1 MEQVETVGGNVSSDA
16 TTSKE
21 TDGKFKSVSC
31 APRDQTDPDINETKD
46 FSCYSSKS
54 LEKLKSLWNKRHP
67 DQKIEDTDPR
77 AIWAALK
84 SNLNRVCHQEACW
97 LRQSFASSG
106 MDKEMLHYTFAPQAP
121 KEWKKDIHEWL
132 SSIDIANSLKQYEH
146 AVPSFLF
153 IGPSPVDFDEV
164 LEDGECVW
172 DELCHFD
179 IMKHVKNGKHKI
191 GVVFNTDPHDK
202 PGEHWISLFID
213 VRAKVIFFFDSTG
226 DKPQKRIRTFMKMV
240 REQGEANNIPFKEYI
255 NDVHHQ
261 SNDSECGVYC
271 IFMIIHMLLGKM
283 TVHDFLDKKKKLTDK
298 YMQRFRRKFF
308 NVDEKVP
315 TPNVEF

>member
-1 MEQVETVGGNVSSDA
+1 MN
-16 TTSKE
+16 
-21 TDGKFKSVSC
+21 
-31 APRDQTDPDINETKD
+31 N
-46 FSCYSSKS
+46 
-54 LEKLKSLWNKRHP
+54 
-67 DQKIEDTDPR
+67 
-77 AIWAALK
+77 
-84 SNLNRVCHQEACW
+84 VCHQEACW

-106 MDKEMLHYTFAPQAP
+106 IDKDMVHYTFAPQAP
-121 KEWKKDIHEWL
+121 NTWKKNIHEWL

-146 AVPSFLF
+146 AIPSFLF

-172 DELCHFD
+172 DELCKFD
-179 IMKHVKNGKHKI
+179 IMKHVKSGKHKI

-202 PGEHWISLFID
+202 PGEHWVSLFID

-226 DKPQKRIRTFMKMV
+226 DRPQRRIRTFMKMV
-240 REQGEANNIPFKEYI
+240 LEQGSANGIMFKEYI
-255 NDVHHQ
+255 NDVPHQ
-261 SNDSECGVYC
+261 KNDSECGVYC
-271 IFMIIHMLLGKM
+271 IFMIIHMLIGKM
-283 TVHDFLDKKKKLTDK
+283 SVHDFLDKKKKLTDK

>member
-1 MEQVETVGGNVSSDA
+1 MEQQPQEEIIGGN
-16 TTSKE
+16 KLHE
-21 TDGKFKSVSC
+21 KNNEKFKSVSC
-31 APRDQTDPDINETKD
+31 APRDQTDPNINETKD

-67 DQKIEDTDPR
+67 DQKIIDTDPR
-77 AIWAALK
+77 AIWTALK
-84 SNLNRVCHQEACW
+84 QNMNSVCHQEACW

-146 AVPSFLF
+146 AVPSFIF

-172 DELCHFD
+172 DELCNFD
-179 IMKHVKNGKHKI
+179 IMKHVKNGEQKI
-191 GVVFNTDPHDK
+191 GIVFNTDPHDK
-202 PGEHWISLFID
+202 PGEHWVSMFID
-213 VRAKVIFFFDSTG
+213 VRARVIFFFDSTG
-226 DKPQKRIRTFMKMV
+226 DRPQRRIRAFMKRV
-240 REQGEANNIPFKEYI
+240 REQGEANGIPFKEYI
-255 NDVHHQ
+255 NNVRHQ
-261 SNDSECGVYC
+261 KNDSECGVYC

-283 TVHDFLDKKKKLTDK
+283 TVHDFLDKHKKLSDK

>member
-1 MEQVETVGGNVSSDA
+1 
-16 TTSKE
+16 
-21 TDGKFKSVSC
+21 
-31 APRDQTDPDINETKD
+31 
-46 FSCYSSKS
+46 
-54 LEKLKSLWNKRHP
+54 LKSLWNKRHP
-67 DQKIEDTDPR
+67 DEKIEDTDPR
-77 AIWAALK
+77 AIWSALK
-84 SNLNRVCHQEACW
+84 HNMTRVCHQEACW

-106 MDKEMLHYTFAPQAP
+106 MDKEMIHYTFAPQAP
-121 KEWKKDIHEWL
+121 NTWKNNIHEWL

-146 AVPSFLF
+146 AIPSFLF

-172 DELCHFD
+172 NELCNFD
-179 IMKHVKNGKHKI
+179 IMKHIKNGKYKI
-191 GVVFNTDPHDK
+191 GIVFNTDPHDK
-202 PGEHWISLFID
+202 PGEHWVSMFID
-213 VRAKVIFFFDSTG
+213 VRAKVIFFFDSTS
-226 DKPQKRIRTFMKMV
+226 DRPQRRIRTFMKMV
-240 REQGEANNIPFKEYI
+240 REQGEANGIPFKEYI
-255 NDVHHQ
+255 NNVPHQ
-261 SNDSECGVYC
+261 KNDTECGVYS

>member
-1 MEQVETVGGNVSSDA
+1 MAQSETVPSDVTSSGGGDGSS
-16 TTSKE
+16 
-21 TDGKFKSVSC
+21 KFKSVSC
-31 APRDQTDPDINETKD
+31 APRDLTDPKINETKD

-77 AIWAALK
+77 AIWSALK
-84 SNLNRVCHQEACW
+84 HNMTRVCHQEACW

-106 MDKEMLHYTFAPQAP
+106 MDKEMIHYTFAPQAP
-121 KEWKKDIHEWL
+121 NTWKTNIHEWL

-146 AVPSFLF
+146 AIPSFLF

-172 DELCHFD
+172 NELCNFD
-179 IMKHVKNGKHKI
+179 IMKHIKNGKYKI
-191 GVVFNTDPHDK
+191 GIVFNTDPHDK
-202 PGEHWISLFID
+202 PGEHWVSMFID
-213 VRAKVIFFFDSTG
+213 VRAKVIFFFDSTS
-226 DKPQKRIRTFMKMV
+226 DRPQRRIRTFMKMV
-240 REQGEANNIPFKEYI
+240 REQGEANGIPFKEYI
-255 NDVHHQ
+255 NNVPHQ
-261 SNDSECGVYC
+261 KNDTECGVYS

>member
-1 MEQVETVGGNVSSDA
+1 MEQIEIVGGNVTSDA
-16 TTSKE
+16 STNKDS
-21 TDGKFKSVSC
+21 DGKFKSVSC
-31 APRDQTDPDINETKD
+31 APRDQTDPDITETND
-46 FSCYSSKS
+46 YSCYSSKS
-54 LEKLKSLWNKRHP
+54 LEKLKTLWNKRHP

-84 SNLNRVCHQEACW
+84 NNMNRVCHQEACW
-97 LRQSFASSG
+97 LRQSFATSG

-172 DELCHFD
+172 NELCKFD
-179 IMKHVKNGKHKI
+179 IMKHVKNGKYKI

-202 PGEHWISLFID
+202 PGEHWVSLFID

-226 DKPQKRIRTFMKMV
+226 DKPQRRIRKFMKMV
-240 REQGEANNIPFKEYI
+240 REQGDANGIPFKEYI
-255 NDVHHQ
+255 NDIHHQ

-308 NVDEKVP
+308 NVDENVP